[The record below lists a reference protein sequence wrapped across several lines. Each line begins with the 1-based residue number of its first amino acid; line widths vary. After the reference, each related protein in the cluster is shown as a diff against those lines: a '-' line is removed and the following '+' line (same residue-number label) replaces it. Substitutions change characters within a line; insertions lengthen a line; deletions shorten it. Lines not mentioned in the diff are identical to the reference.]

1 MGGLISVGSGLV
13 VGRDAGGLYAMSS
26 ICTHQG
32 CGMTIAGSAAQPSL
46 HCPCHGST
54 FSATG
59 AVTRGPARAPLI
71 HFELQVSPGGDLT
84 VCMNAIV
91 ASTTR
96 TPG

>member
-1 MGGLISVGSGLV
+1 MGALVSLGSGVV
-13 VGRDAGGLYAMSS
+13 VGRDVGGLYAMSS

-32 CGMTIAGSAAQPSL
+32 CGMNIVGSAPKASL
-46 HCPCHGST
+46 HCPCHGSN

-59 AVTRGPARAPLI
+59 AVTNGPARAPLI
-71 HFELQVSPGGDLT
+71 HYELAVSASGDLA
-84 VCMNAIV
+84 VCLNAIV